1 VKFLQTLER
10 HFKNLEN
17 GSLQTIV
24 ETLPSLL
31 NAIRMVWIIS
41 RYFNTDEYMEPLMK
55 RIAEQIADKV
65 EEQINVQTIFSLEP
79 SKAMQLIQDGKAAL
93 DKWESAYLSTRERI
107 EESGTDHRWEF
118 DRPKLFKTNSVPQFS
133 LQPF

>member
-1 VKFLQTLER
+1 MTNPVSLLRQVEAKDNVKFLQTLER

-41 RYFNTDEYMEPLMK
+41 HNPLHFDMIEQCVQQVKCHK
-55 RIAEQIADKV
+55 R
-65 EEQINVQTIFSLEP
+65 
-79 SKAMQLIQDGKAAL
+79 MQGTY
-93 DKWESAYLSTRERI
+93 SST
-107 EESGTDHRWEF
+107 F
-118 DRPKLFKTNSVPQFS
+118 
-133 LQPF
+133 

>member
-1 VKFLQTLER
+1 MDAEAWPEGIGGNAKVEAKDNVKFLQTLER

-41 RYFNTDEYMEPLMK
+41 R
-55 RIAEQIADKV
+55 
-65 EEQINVQTIFSLEP
+65 
-79 SKAMQLIQDGKAAL
+79 
-93 DKWESAYLSTRERI
+93 
-107 EESGTDHRWEF
+107 
-118 DRPKLFKTNSVPQFS
+118 
-133 LQPF
+133 